1 MSMQQKSK
9 EQKIAAAMAGSKS
22 KKKKWSKNK
31 SRDKVLN
38 EVLFKEQTYARLKA
52 EVPKVSDCIHVWS
65 CQ

>member
-1 MSMQQKSK
+1 M
-9 EQKIAAAMAGSKS
+9 AAAMAGSKS

-52 EVPKVSDCIHVWS
+52 EVPKVSDYIHMWN
-65 CQ
+65 C

>member
-1 MSMQQKSK
+1 M
-9 EQKIAAAMAGSKS
+9 AAAMAGSKS

-65 CQ
+65 CR